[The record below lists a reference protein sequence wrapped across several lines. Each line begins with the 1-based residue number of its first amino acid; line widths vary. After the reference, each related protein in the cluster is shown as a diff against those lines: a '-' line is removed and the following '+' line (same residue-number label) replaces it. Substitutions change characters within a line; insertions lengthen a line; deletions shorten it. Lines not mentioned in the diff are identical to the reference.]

1 MTLKEKLAKAK
12 LINKYTTERETY
24 CFLAIDGVRRGG
36 NTRSG
41 SEYFEFYMSKALDLQ
56 MKLDALNELERSV

>member
-1 MTLKEKLAKAK
+1 MTLKEKLANAK
-12 LINKYTTERETY
+12 LVNKYTTERETY

-41 SEYFEFYMSKALDLQ
+41 SEYFEF
-56 MKLDALNELERSV
+56 

>member
-1 MTLKEKLAKAK
+1 MTLKEKLANAK
-12 LINKYTTERETY
+12 LINKYQMERETY

-41 SEYFEFYMSKALDLQ
+41 SEYFEFHMAKALDLP
-56 MKLDALNELERSV
+56 MKVNALKKLEESA